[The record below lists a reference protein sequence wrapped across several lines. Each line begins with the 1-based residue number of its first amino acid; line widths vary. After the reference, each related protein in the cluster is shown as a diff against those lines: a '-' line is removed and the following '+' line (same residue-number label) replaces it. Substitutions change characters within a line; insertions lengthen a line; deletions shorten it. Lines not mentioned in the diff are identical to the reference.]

1 MVNAKGEAVYVKFH
15 AKTAQGIKNMDV
27 KRADETSGSDPDYS
41 IRDLYNSIAKG
52 EFPSWNFF
60 IQVMSFDEAER
71 HKWNP
76 FDVTKVWPQTE
87 FPLIPVGRLV
97 LDRNPN
103 NYFAEVE
110 QIAFCPSH
118 LVPGIESSPDK
129 MLQGRLF
136 SYTGFFLN
144 LLRLCISLRSF
155 FFIKIL
161 IVIAWVQTTCKFR
174 LTVHTVSALRIIN
187 AMDLHATTIIKV
199 VHRTTI
205 QTALEA
211 LNQLNAQSIF
221 KDHILSLVKFT
232 VTTAEMRTISANP
245 LSSGQKFWTTLLA
258 NVLFLT
264 LLDTSLMQ
272 RSLSKSEPSII
283 SLKFQP
289 ILDNS

>member
-136 SYTGFFLN
+136 SYTGFF
-144 LLRLCISLRSF
+144 
-155 FFIKIL
+155 
-161 IVIAWVQTTCKFR
+161 
-174 LTVHTVSALRIIN
+174 
-187 AMDLHATTIIKV
+187 
-199 VHRTTI
+199 
-205 QTALEA
+205 
-211 LNQLNAQSIF
+211 
-221 KDHILSLVKFT
+221 
-232 VTTAEMRTISANP
+232 
-245 LSSGQKFWTTLLA
+245 
-258 NVLFLT
+258 
-264 LLDTSLMQ
+264 
-272 RSLSKSEPSII
+272 
-283 SLKFQP
+283 
-289 ILDNS
+289 